1 MFDIGFSELIPIGVV
16 ALLVLGPDR
25 LPGAAR
31 ATGLWLRRIQ
41 RSFNTIKEDVERE
54 LGADDIRREL
64 RNEGILE
71 KERKTLQETA
81 NKANQMFSDKPLE
94 NLLKDTISTK
104 DSTLTKDSSNTDKEQ
119 SS

>member
-1 MFDIGFSELIPIGVV
+1 MFDIGFSELILIGVV
-16 ALLVLGPDR
+16 ALLVIGPER

-31 ATGLWLRRIQ
+31 VAGLWLGRIK

-71 KERKTLQETA
+71 KERKILKETTDQ
-81 NKANQMFSDKPLE
+81 ANQMFSDKPLE
-94 NLLKDTISTK
+94 NLFK
-104 DSTLTKDSSNTDKEQ
+104 DSPPAKDSSNTDKEQ
-119 SS
+119 PL